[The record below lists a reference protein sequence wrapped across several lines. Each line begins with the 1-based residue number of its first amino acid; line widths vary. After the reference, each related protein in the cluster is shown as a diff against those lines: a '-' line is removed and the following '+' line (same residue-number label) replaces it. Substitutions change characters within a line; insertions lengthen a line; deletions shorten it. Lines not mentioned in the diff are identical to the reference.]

1 MIKKDALRALLI
13 MLFVLGGTTGCG
25 VVGVPGTYVNQ
36 NDPSEYLE
44 LKPDGNFYL
53 REAGIGVTGK
63 WEVKDNELR
72 LSWAGFTMRGEI
84 RGDRITDREGKT
96 WVKRI
101 VSTEILIAGVCCV
114 GLIIMAMF
122 GVIAAGVAVLVLRRR
137 K

>member
-1 MIKKDALRALLI
+1 
-13 MLFVLGGTTGCG
+13 LGGATGCG
-25 VVGVPGTYVNQ
+25 IVGVPGTYVNQ
-36 NDPSEYLE
+36 DDPSEYLE
-44 LKPDGNFYL
+44 LKPDGSFYL
-53 REAGIGVTGK
+53 KEAGMGVAGK
-63 WEVKDNELR
+63 WEVKGNELR